1 MSLPEPL
8 PVLAKP
14 SRRGVTLAAHT
25 QRVREEAARVASA
38 RPFVCRKYR
47 RRTGEDLATQL
58 DQSALWHDQGK
69 RHVRWQKPCQEDYR
83 ESVRTEGECG
93 SRLRRAGFRHELAS
107 LKFMREAKADL
118 PLTVR
123 AAVAAHHSKLSRR
136 HEKRWK
142 VEGEPT
148 FEGFWNEFLRASNQF
163 RISSK
168 ADFERAINERYKFAG
183 ARALL
188 QLADRRVSAAEEG
201 EILPPL
207 ESFEYEFPHKD
218 AAGNPSY
225 RGVQE
230 EVREFWD
237 EPFAILRAP
246 TGAGKTDAALL
257 WAQHQVE
264 RGRADRLVIAMPTR
278 FTANA
283 LAIATAKDLSA
294 TGLYHSSALYQ
305 RWSELVRV
313 GRKSMRNGNDESA
326 IEGMYCALEDIS
338 KDGSQL
344 DDKGQQVTSRFIDKE
359 QELARKLETP
369 VTVTTI
375 DHLCIA
381 LTGTREDHHA
391 IFFNL
396 AHSCLVID
404 EADFYDEF
412 TQQNIVMLL
421 RALHAL
427 EVPVLLM
434 SATVPESAL
443 KVYAESGL
451 KAAKIHED
459 KANYEDTR
467 LMLTRFSRPVLQPED
482 FSELL
487 QRALNGEPT
496 IIYTNTVRR
505 AQELYRWFVN
515 QIKEGDVTIDRDE
528 IVLYHSRFTEPHK
541 VEKEAKLL
549 HLLGRDAWGNGEAHG
564 IAILTQIGE
573 ISVNISANL
582 MISELCPVDRLA
594 QRAGRL
600 ARFERADGT
609 KSTGEL
615 FVIEPHRI
623 NKKTGFLELSPA
635 PYGHYTNGTGWE
647 PSEAISRSREL
658 ITEGKYSAKRFVD
671 LTNKVY
677 PAPEKIVSHVLD
689 NREALRK
696 CAILN
701 WLILPQEQVGAEED
715 DERTKDWRS
724 RDIPYQSTVYANF
737 HTSGFDF
744 DEVDELPTTYRA
756 RRRFE
761 LRHGVKCHA
770 YEFAYAIKNGLL
782 IEQKIEIR
790 ERDPEIVY
798 LVPEKYYSE
807 EMGLLFTNDESENP
821 DD

>member
-14 SRRGVTLAAHT
+14 SRRGITLAAHT
-25 QRVREEAARVASA
+25 RRVRNEAARVASA
-38 RPFVCRKYR
+38 RPFVCQKYQQ
-47 RRTGEDLATQL
+47 RTGEDLAALL

-83 ESVRTEGECG
+83 ESVRTNKDCG
-93 SRLRRAGFRHELAS
+93 SRIRRAGFRHELAS
-107 LKFMREAKADL
+107 LKFMREANRDL
-118 PLTVR
+118 PLMVR
-123 AAVAAHHSKLSRR
+123 AAVAAHHSKLSHR
-136 HEKRWK
+136 HQKRWIDK
-142 VEGEPT
+142 DEPT
-148 FEGFWNEFLRASNQF
+148 FEVFWSEFLRAASQF
-163 RISSK
+163 RIGVK
-168 ADFERAINERYKFAG
+168 TDFERAINERYKFAG
-183 ARALL
+183 VRALL

-207 ESFEYEFPHKD
+207 ETFRYEFPHKD

-225 RGVQE
+225 RGVQKD
-230 EVREFWD
+230 VRKFWD
-237 EPFAILRAP
+237 EPFAVLRAP

-264 RGRADRLVIAMPTR
+264 QGRADRLVIAMPTR

-283 LAIATAKDLSA
+283 LAITAAKNLSA
-294 TGLYHSSALYQ
+294 TGLYHSSALYTRTKDLYAPRQ
-305 RWSELVRV
+305 THEEIGADAPLFECIH
-313 GRKSMRNGNDESA
+313 GDFTIGE
-326 IEGMYCALEDIS
+326 IE
-338 KDGSQL
+338 
-344 DDKGQQVTSRFIDKE
+344 RFIDKE

-404 EADFYDEF
+404 EADFYDDF

-421 RALHAL
+421 RALRAL
-427 EVPVLLM
+427 DVPVLLM

-443 KVYAESGL
+443 EVYAESGL

-467 LMLTRFSRPVLQPED
+467 LTLTRFSRLVLQPED
-482 FSELL
+482 FSRLL
-487 QRALNGEPT
+487 RRALNGEPT
-496 IIYTNTVRR
+496 IIYINTVRR
-505 AQELYRWFVN
+505 AQELYHWFIK
-515 QIKEGDVTIDRDE
+515 QIKEDDVAIERDE

-541 VEKEAKLL
+541 VNKEVKLL
-549 HLLGRDAWGNGEAHG
+549 RLLGREAWKNGEARG
-564 IAILTQIGE
+564 VAILTQIGE

-594 QRAGRL
+594 QRTGRL
-600 ARFERADGT
+600 ARFEHTDGT
-609 KSTGEL
+609 KSKGEL
-615 FVIEPHRI
+615 FVVEPHRI
-623 NKKTGFLELSPA
+623 NKKTGLLELSPA

-647 PSEAISRSREL
+647 MNEALKRSREL
-658 ITEGKYSAKRFVD
+658 IVEGDYSAKRFVD
-671 LTNKVY
+671 LTNEVY
-677 PAPEKIVSHVLD
+677 PVPEKLASHVFD

-701 WLILPQEQVGAEED
+701 WLILPQEEVRAEND
-715 DERTKDWRS
+715 DEHTKDWRS
-724 RDIPYQSTVYANF
+724 RDIPYQNTVYANF
-737 HTSGFDF
+737 RTSGFDF
-744 DEVDELPTTYRA
+744 DEVDELPTTYRG

-770 YEFAYAIKNGLL
+770 YEFAYAVKNDLL
-782 IEQKIEIR
+782 VKKTIEIR
-790 ERDPEIVY
+790 ERDPETVY
-798 LVPEKYYSE
+798 LVPEKYYAE
-807 EMGLLFTNDESENP
+807 ESGLLFTNDESEDF

>member
-14 SRRGVTLAAHT
+14 SRRGITLAGHT
-25 QRVREEAARVASA
+25 KRVCDEAARVATA
-38 RPFVCRKYR
+38 RSFVCRKYR
-47 RRTGEDLATQL
+47 QRTGEDFAVLL
-58 DQSALWHDQGK
+58 HQSALWHDAGK
-69 RHVRWQKPCQEDYR
+69 LHERWQKPCQEDYR
-83 ESVRTEGECG
+83 ESVRTGKDCG
-93 SRLRRAGFRHELAS
+93 SRIRRAGIRHELAS
-107 LKFMREAKADL
+107 LKFMREANVDV

-123 AAVAAHHSKLSRR
+123 ASVAAHHSKLSRR

-142 VEGEPT
+142 DKDEPT
-148 FEGFWNEFLRASNQF
+148 FEVFWNEFLRASSQF
-163 RISSK
+163 RTGAK
-168 ADFERAINERYKFAG
+168 GDYERAINERYKFAG
-183 ARALL
+183 VRALM
-188 QLADRRVSAAEEG
+188 QLADHRVSAAEEG

-207 ESFEYEFPHKD
+207 ETFKYKFPHKD
-218 AAGNPSY
+218 AAGKPSY
-225 RGVQE
+225 RGVQK
-230 EVREFWD
+230 EVRKFWD
-237 EPFAILRAP
+237 EPFAVLRAP

-264 RGRADRLVIAMPTR
+264 QDRADRLVIAMPTR

-283 LAIATAKDLSA
+283 LAITTAKNLSA
-294 TGLYHSSALYQ
+294 TGLYHSSALYT
-305 RWSELVRV
+305 RTKDLHEPRHAHEEIASDAPVFDCYHGDFRISE
-313 GRKSMRNGNDESA
+313 
-326 IEGMYCALEDIS
+326 IE
-338 KDGSQL
+338 
-344 DDKGQQVTSRFIDKE
+344 RFIDKE

-404 EADFYDEF
+404 EADFYDDF

-421 RALHAL
+421 RALRAL
-427 EVPVLLM
+427 DVPVLLM

-443 KVYAESGL
+443 EVYAESGL

-459 KANYEDTR
+459 KTNYEDTR
-467 LMLTRFSRPVLQPED
+467 LTLTRFKCPVIQPED
-482 FSELL
+482 FSELSR
-487 QRALNGEPT
+487 RALDGEPT
-496 IIYTNTVRR
+496 IIYVNTVRR
-505 AQELYRWFVN
+505 AQELYRWFEKQVE
-515 QIKEGDVTIDRDE
+515 EGGTAIERENV
-528 IVLYHSRFTEPHK
+528 VLYHSRYTEPHK

-549 HLLGRDAWGNGEAHG
+549 GMLGQDAWANGEQRG
-564 IAILTQIGE
+564 VAILTQIGE

-600 ARFERADGT
+600 ARFERADGS
-609 KSTGEL
+609 KGKGEL

-623 NKKTGFLELSPA
+623 NKKSGELEFSPA
-635 PYGHYTNGTGWE
+635 PYGHYTNGAGWE
-647 PSEAISRSREL
+647 IGEALRRSREL
-658 ITEGKYSAKRFVD
+658 ILEGDYSAKRFVD
-671 LTNKVY
+671 LTNQIY
-677 PAPEKIVSHVLD
+677 SAPEKIASHVLD

-701 WLILPQEQVGAEED
+701 WLILPQEQVVAEGD
-715 DERTKDWRS
+715 DEQTKDWRS
-724 RDIPYQSTVYANF
+724 RDIPFQNTVYANF
-737 HTSGFDF
+737 RMSGFDF
-744 DEVDELPTTYRA
+744 EEVDKLPTTYRE

-770 YEFAYAIKNGLL
+770 YEFAYAVKNRFLTDR
-782 IEQKIEIR
+782 KIEIR
-790 ERDPEIVY
+790 ERDPEIVW
-798 LVPEKYYSE
+798 LVDERHYSE
-807 EMGLLFTNDESENP
+807 DLGLLFTNDEDENP

>member
-14 SRRGVTLAAHT
+14 SRRGITLDAHT
-25 QRVREEAARVASA
+25 QRVRDEAARVTSA

-47 RRTGEDLATQL
+47 ERTGEDLPALL

-69 RHVRWQKPCQEDYR
+69 RHPRWQGPCQEDYR
-83 ESVRTEGECG
+83 ESVRTDRDCG
-93 SRLRRAGFRHELAS
+93 SRIRWAGIRHELVS
-107 LKFMREAKADL
+107 LKLMREAKVDL

-136 HEKRWK
+136 HEKRWQDK
-142 VEGEPT
+142 EEPE
-148 FEGFWNEFLRASNQF
+148 FEVFWGEFLRASNKF
-163 RISSK
+163 RISIK
-168 ADFERAINERYKFAG
+168 IDFERAVNERYKFAG
-183 ARALL
+183 PRALL

-207 ESFEYEFPHKD
+207 ETFQYEFPHRD
-218 AAGNPSY
+218 AEGNPSY
-225 RGVQE
+225 RGVQR
-230 EVREFWD
+230 EVRELWD
-237 EPFAILRAP
+237 EQFAVLRAP

-257 WAQHQVE
+257 WAQRQVE

-283 LAIATAKDLSA
+283 LAITAATNLSA
-294 TGLYHSSALYQ
+294 TGLYHSSALYT
-305 RWSELVRV
+305 RTKDLHEPESNGKVEATSRPFECVRGDLTV
-313 GRKSMRNGNDESA
+313 GE
-326 IEGMYCALEDIS
+326 IE
-338 KDGSQL
+338 
-344 DDKGQQVTSRFIDKE
+344 RFIDKE

-421 RALHAL
+421 QALRAL

-434 SATVPESAL
+434 SATVPDSAL
-443 KVYAESGL
+443 EVYGESGL

-459 KANYEDTR
+459 RTNYEDTR
-467 LMLTRFSRPVLQPED
+467 LTLTRFSRPVLHPED

-487 QRALNGEPT
+487 KQALDGEPT
-496 IIYTNTVRR
+496 IIYVNTVRR
-505 AQELYRWFVN
+505 AQELYRWLTK
-515 QIKEGDVTIDRDE
+515 QIEEGGATVGRDDV
-528 IVLYHSRFTEPHK
+528 VLYHSRFTEPHK
-541 VEKEAKLL
+541 VAKEAKLL
-549 HLLGRDAWGNGEAHG
+549 KMLGREAWGKGAARG
-564 IAILTQIGE
+564 VAILTQIGE
-573 ISVNISANL
+573 ISVNISADL

-600 ARFERADGT
+600 ARFVRPDGA
-609 KSTGEL
+609 KSIGRL
-615 FVIEPHRI
+615 FVIEPHRM
-623 NKKTGFLELSPA
+623 NKKTALLELSPA
-635 PYGHYTNGTGWE
+635 PYGHYADGVGWE
-647 PSEAISRSREL
+647 PSGALVRSREL
-658 ITEGKYSAKRFVD
+658 VAEGEYSAKRLVD
-671 LTNKVY
+671 LTNEVY
-677 PAPEKIVSHVLD
+677 PAPEKIASHVFD

-701 WLILPQEQVGAEED
+701 WLILPREQDHAEGD

-724 RDIPYQSTVYANF
+724 RDIPFQNTVYANF
-737 HTSGFDF
+737 RLSNFDF
-744 DEVDELPTTYRA
+744 EPADELPTTYRG

-770 YEFAYAIKNGLL
+770 YEFAHSVKRGLL
-782 IEQKIEIR
+782 VERKIEIR
-790 ERDPEIVY
+790 ERDPEIIY
-798 LVPEKYYSE
+798 LVPEKYYSKDA
-807 EMGLLFTNDESENP
+807 GLLFSDDESE
-821 DD
+821 DF

>member
-14 SRRGVTLAAHT
+14 SWRGITLAAHT
-25 QRVREEAARVASA
+25 RRVCDEAARVASA
-38 RPFVCRKYR
+38 RSFVCRKYWQ
-47 RRTGEDLATQL
+47 RTGEDLAVL
-58 DQSALWHDQGK
+58 LHQSALWHDAGK
-69 RHVRWQKPCQEDYR
+69 RHERWQKPCQEDYR
-83 ESVRTEGECG
+83 ESVRTKKDCG
-93 SRLRRAGFRHELAS
+93 SRIRRAGIRHELAS
-107 LKFMREAKADL
+107 LKFMREGNVDL

-142 VEGEPT
+142 DEAEPT
-148 FEGFWNEFLRASNQF
+148 FEVFWNEFLRASSQF
-163 RISSK
+163 RTSVKS
-168 ADFERAINERYKFAG
+168 DYERAINERYKFAG
-183 ARALL
+183 ARALM

-207 ESFEYEFPHKD
+207 ETFKYAFPHKD

-225 RGVQE
+225 RGVQK

-237 EPFAILRAP
+237 EPFAVLRAP

-257 WAQHQVE
+257 WAQHQVGQ
-264 RGRADRLVIAMPTR
+264 GRADRLVIAMPTR

-283 LAIATAKDLSA
+283 LAITTAKNLSA
-294 TGLYHSSALYQ
+294 TGLYHSSALYTRTKDLYEPRQ
-305 RWSELVRV
+305 THEEIEIDAPLFDCIQGDFKISE
-313 GRKSMRNGNDESA
+313 
-326 IEGMYCALEDIS
+326 IE
-338 KDGSQL
+338 
-344 DDKGQQVTSRFIDKE
+344 RFIDKE

-369 VTVTTI
+369 ATVTTI

-404 EADFYDEF
+404 EADFYDDF

-421 RALHAL
+421 RALRTL
-427 EVPVLLM
+427 DVPVLLM
-434 SATVPESAL
+434 SATVPESA
-443 KVYAESGL
+443 VAIYAESGL

-459 KANYEDTR
+459 KTNYEDTR
-467 LMLTRFSRPVLQPED
+467 LTVTRFSRPVVQPED
-482 FSELL
+482 FGELS

-496 IIYTNTVRR
+496 IIYLNTVRR
-505 AQELYRWFVN
+505 AQELYRWFKK
-515 QIKEGDVTIDRDE
+515 QIEDGGTTIDLEDV
-528 IVLYHSRFTEPHK
+528 VLYHSRFTEPHK
-541 VEKEAKLL
+541 VKKEAKLL
-549 HLLGRDAWGNGEAHG
+549 RLLGHEAWEKGEQRG
-564 IAILTQIGE
+564 VAILTQIGE

-609 KSTGEL
+609 KGKGDL

-623 NKKTGFLELSPA
+623 NKKTGLLELSPA
-635 PYGHYTNGTGWE
+635 PYGHYTSGTGWE
-647 PSEAISRSREL
+647 LSEALKLSREL
-658 ITEGKYSAKRFVD
+658 ISEGDYSAKKFVD
-671 LTNKVY
+671 LTNQVY
-677 PAPEKIVSHVLD
+677 PAPEKIPSHVLD

-701 WLILPQEQVGAEED
+701 WLILPQEQVGAEGD
-715 DERTKDWRS
+715 DERTLHWRS
-724 RDIPYQSTVYANF
+724 RDIPFQHTVYANF
-737 HTSGFDF
+737 RISGFDF
-744 DEVDELPTTYRA
+744 EDVDELPTTYRA

-770 YEFAYAIKNGLL
+770 YEFIYAVKNGFL
-782 IEQKIEIR
+782 IEKKIEIR
-790 ERDPEIVY
+790 ERDPESVW
-798 LVPEKYYSE
+798 LVPERYYSE
-807 EMGLLFTNDESENP
+807 EIGLLFTNDESENT